1 MVTRNVR
8 LDATLLTDSTPLP
21 DKPIEFFHRVS
32 GETTWISDGTV
43 NTNENGVASVT
54 ITLDV
59 PQTYDF
65 KADFYGDA
73 DYDAST
79 ASVLNYRVK
88 AKTTLTLTATPL

>member
-21 DKPIEFFHRVS
+21 DKSIEFFHRVT
-32 GETTWISDGTV
+32 GEITWISDGTD
-43 NTNENGVASVT
+43 TTDEDGVASKT

-65 KADFYGDA
+65 KAEFYGDE
-73 DYDAST
+73 DYDPST
-79 ASVLNYRVK
+79 ATVLNYRVK